1 MIISDRLR
9 RWFLRYNFR
18 FGGSLSIAKIVSQ
31 AEPLGRKAA
40 AYGSFD
46 DVMHDAPSRWTISS
60 APAI

>member
-31 AEPLGRKAA
+31 GTGRDRMHGTPLGQQ
-40 AYGSFD
+40 G
-46 DVMHDAPSRWTISS
+46 PSCG
-60 APAI
+60 